1 MTRSIYKPN
10 YLSKSIASKVINKC
24 ESIQTHSRS
33 SVIPQELVN
42 KKMFIYN
49 GKSYTEIVISED
61 MVGHK
66 LGEFSYTRKIIY
78 EKTDRRKKKQ
88 LKKR

>member
-1 MTRSIYKPN
+1 MKN
-10 YLSKSIASKVINKC
+10 
-24 ESIQTHSRS
+24 ESAQTHSRS
-33 SVIPQELVN
+33 STITRELIS

-49 GKSYTEIVISED
+49 GKSYTEVVITEP

-78 EKTDRRKKKQ
+78 EKTDKRKKKQ
-88 LKKR
+88 MKKR